1 MRAEAVGQDTRL
13 ARIIRLVREAQG
25 SKAPIAR
32 LADRVSFYFVP
43 AVMAFA
49 LLAALAWLVFSSEPV
64 TTPLSVFVAVLV
76 MACPCAMGL
85 ATPMSI
91 MVGTGRGAQ
100 LGVLIKNGAALEQA
114 GRITTLAV
122 DKTGTLTTG
131 KPVLTGISVLAAD
144 GSATDG
150 VVDGL
155 AEKDLLT
162 LAAALEARS
171 EHPLALALINAGRDR
186 GCPPKRRSGSMDTTD
201 VKDFGAEPQMS
212 SARFCSR

>member
-1 MRAEAVGQDTRL
+1 MGTEKETKDSNEACQLGFDIGGMHCAACSSRIERVVGQLDG
-13 ARIIRLVREAQG
+13 VD
-25 SKAPIAR
+25 K
-32 LADRVSFYFVP
+32 VSVN
-43 AVMAFA
+43 
-49 LLAALAWLVFSSEPV
+49 
-64 TTPLSVFVAVLV
+64 
-76 MACPCAMGL
+76 L

-171 EHPLALALINAGRDR
+171 EHPLALALIL
-186 GCPPKRRSGSMDTTD
+186 SLIHI
-201 VKDFGAEPQMS
+201 
-212 SARFCSR
+212 